1 MTMLTIFAKEL
12 RSYFSSLIAYVV
24 IAMFLVVAGYSFYTY
39 LVMFLTFV
47 GADLKVGLWQYTF
60 HYLRFAPLTLI
71 PLLTMRLFAEEKKM
85 GTIELLFTSPV
96 RDFDIIM
103 GKYCAC
109 LLVYAL
115 MLVLTLLYPAL
126 IALYFSIEP
135 GPLLTCYLGLL
146 LLGAACIACGT
157 FVSSLTENQIVASI
171 VTVAVLLTLWN
182 LDWNEGIAGARA
194 VAVLHQVSLS
204 EHFLNFIKGVIDTD
218 SVVYYLSLVFFFLF
232 LTRCSLA
239 SRSWRGLT

>member
-1 MTMLTIFAKEL
+1 MLTIFKKEL
-12 RSYFSSLIAYVV
+12 RSHFSSLIAYVV
-24 IAMFLVVAGYSFYTY
+24 IAMFLIVAGYSFYTY

-47 GADLKVGLWQYTF
+47 GADLKVRLWQFTF

-85 GTIELLFTSPV
+85 GTIELLFTAPV

-103 GKYCAC
+103 GKYAAC
-109 LLVYAL
+109 LLVYML
-115 MLVLTLLYPAL
+115 MLALTLLYPAL
-126 IALYFSIEP
+126 IALYFTVEP
-135 GPLLTCYLGLL
+135 GPLLSCYLGLF

-171 VTVAVLLTLWN
+171 VTIALLLTLWN
-182 LDWNEGIAGARA
+182 LDWNEGIAGSQVIAI
-194 VAVLHQVSLS
+194 LHQVSLS
-204 EHFLNFIKGVIDTD
+204 EHFLNFIKGVIDTN
-218 SVVYYLSLVFFFLF
+218 SVIYYVSLVCFFLF

-239 SRSWRGLT
+239 SRAWRGLK

>member
-1 MTMLTIFAKEL
+1 MTMLVILAKEL

-24 IAMFLVVAGYSFYTY
+24 IAMFLIVAGYSFYTY

-85 GTIELLFTSPV
+85 GTIELLFTAPV
-96 RDFDIIM
+96 RDLDIIL

-109 LLVYAL
+109 VLVYAL
-115 MLVLTLLYPAL
+115 MLGLTLLYPAL
-126 IALYFSIEP
+126 IGLYFSVAP
-135 GPLLTCYLGLL
+135 GPLLACYLGLF

-182 LDWNEGIAGARA
+182 LDWNEGVAGRQV
-194 VAVLHQVSLS
+194 VAVLHQISLS

-239 SRSWRGLT
+239 ARTWQGLK